1 METAPH
7 PAPYDKAAAL
17 LARSM
22 RLVIGGHP
30 IMDGD
35 ALGCTLALASTL
47 RAAGREVLTVT
58 QDLQAGKYTFLE
70 GADQLVP
77 LGSLPPVLAGYDAC
91 VVVDCGAESR
101 ARALLQRLAPGTPV
115 INLDHHVDNPGFG
128 DAVVVMPKA
137 SSSGEVVFH
146 TLRRAG
152 LALTKGAAEA
162 LFCAIVTD
170 TGRFMFNNSTPDSY
184 RIVAELVEQHG
195 LQVGELTKRI
205 YRNKTVDRLK
215 LEAMVGQTLHTR
227 MDGKVAVARVTLE
240 MLNQTG
246 ATDAEANE
254 LVTIPGAL
262 AGVMISLLFRELG
275 PQELKVSFRSEGQ
288 MPVNDVAAK
297 FRGGGHLRA
306 AGAHIQGRAVA
317 QVEAEIIAAI
327 EAALAQTLQRTGGAI
342 IC

>member
-1 METAPH
+1 MPQSH
-7 PAPYDKAAAL
+7 PQQYDQAAAL
-17 LARSM
+17 LQSAR
-22 RLVIGGHP
+22 RVVIGGHP

-77 LGSLPPVLAGYDAC
+77 LNSLPLVLTGFDAC
-91 VVVDCGAESR
+91 IVVDCGAESR

-128 DAVVVMPKA
+128 DAAVVMPKA
-137 SSSGEVVFH
+137 SSSGEVVYN

-152 LALTKGAAEA
+152 LELTKGAAEA

-170 TGRFMFNNSTPDSY
+170 TGRFMFNNSTPESY
-184 RIVAELVEQHG
+184 RIVAQLVEQHG
-195 LQVGELTKRI
+195 LQVGDLTRQI
-205 YRNKTVDRLK
+205 YRNKSVQRLK
-215 LEAMVGQTLHTR
+215 LEAMVGQTLQTR
-227 MDGKVAVARVTLE
+227 MDGKVAIARVTLE

-246 ATDAEANE
+246 SSDAEANE
-254 LVTIPGAL
+254 LVTFPGAL
-262 AGVMISLLFRELG
+262 AGVMVSLLFRELG

-288 MPVNDVAAK
+288 MPVNDLAAK
-297 FRGGGHLRA
+297 FHGGGHLRA
-306 AGAHIQGRAVA
+306 AGAHIKGRAVA
-317 QVEAEIIAAI
+317 EVEAEIIAAL
-327 EAALAQTLQRTGGAI
+327 EAQLAATLASTGGAI